1 LKWLES
7 KTKAI
12 QEQKTTLENQA
23 TEIDARL
30 VLVKELLEKLKSTQH
45 EELNKHSLAASHL
58 IYLCPN

>member
-30 VLVKELLEKLKSTQH
+30 VLVKELLDKQK
-45 EELNKHSLAASHL
+45 N
-58 IYLCPN
+58 